1 MKIRILWKTTGKAC
15 YFMDSTLLTIYSKQY
30 LHIVEFQ
37 GTEYDNTKKNIVV
50 KCLEPLVIGK
60 SSGSHAGVCHL
71 EVPYLH
77 QSFFSFHLDQLETPQ
92 YFY

>member
-37 GTEYDNTKKNIVV
+37 GTKYDNTKKNIVL
-50 KCLEPLVIGK
+50 KCLERLVIGK
-60 SSGSHAGVCHL
+60 SSDSHAGVI
-71 EVPYLH
+71 
-77 QSFFSFHLDQLETPQ
+77 
-92 YFY
+92 